1 MGELNCWQTSRRG
14 LGKKTPDTPY
24 LIHVKQTFYQRISM
38 IFWSQLENQ
47 NEICLL
53 NKFARQPYKLPE
65 AYEANLQQ
73 NIRAKV

>member
-1 MGELNCWQTSRRG
+1 
-14 LGKKTPDTPY
+14 
-24 LIHVKQTFYQRISM
+24 M